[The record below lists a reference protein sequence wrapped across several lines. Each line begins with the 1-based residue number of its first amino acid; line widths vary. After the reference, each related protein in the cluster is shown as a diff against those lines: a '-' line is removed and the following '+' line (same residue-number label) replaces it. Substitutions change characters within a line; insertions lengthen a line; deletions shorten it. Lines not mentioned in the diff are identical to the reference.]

1 MKLPSLVGTY
11 GAIERRLEPHI
22 SALIQD
28 SEFHKAIGVL
38 SGVQSIVGTVVG
50 GVQLHALHA
59 LNLPT
64 GTDILR
70 LRRQVGELD
79 HEIRGLRLEIAQ
91 ALEDRDDG
99 R

>member
-11 GAIERRLEPHI
+11 GAIERRLEPRI
-22 SALIQD
+22 AALLQD
-28 SEFHKAIGVL
+28 PELHQAIGVV
-38 SGVQSIVGTVVG
+38 SGAQSAVGNVVG
-50 GVQLHALHA
+50 GVRRRVLHA

-79 HEIRGLRLEIAQ
+79 REIRAVRLQLAQ
-91 ALEDRDDG
+91 ALEDRHDG